1 MSRFLL
7 LAAEAPAKV
16 AEAVTVPDAAPVT
29 APANPMQTL
38 QDSLNLDKVTSWKD
52 TFIDTFAGAMKDII
66 ELTPVI
72 LAALVVLV
80 LGYVVAR
87 FVAKF
92 TSALCEAIGLQHAA
106 EQGGL
111 VQSMRQVGINRTVPA
126 IVGNI
131 VFWLLMCVFVMAA
144 FNILGLEAVSTAM
157 QGIVAFIPK
166 LLVATVVVV
175 VGLLVATFMRGVVAT
190 SADRVGLSYAETLA
204 TGVYYVVALL
214 TFMAAFDQLGVQ
226 FALLRELI
234 LIAFGAV
241 ALGFGLAFGFGG
253 RDVMGGIL
261 AGYYLRQRLHAGDRV
276 TVAGLEGRV
285 REVGPVATI
294 VETEEDGLLNR
305 RSIPNAKMLAEAV
318 R

>member
-1 MSRFLL
+1 MSRLL
-7 LAAEAPAKV
+7 LAAAEVPA
-16 AEAVTVPDAAPVT
+16 ALPATDAAES
-29 APANPMQTL
+29 PANPMHSL
-38 QDSLNLDKVTSWKD
+38 QESLNLEQVSSWKD
-52 TFIDTFAGAMKDII
+52 TFVNTFAGAMNDII
-66 ELTPVI
+66 ALTPVI

-92 TSALCEAIGLQHAA
+92 ISTLCEAIGLQNAA
-106 EQGGL
+106 VQGGL

-126 IVGNI
+126 IVGTL

-144 FNILGLEAVSTAM
+144 FNILGLEAVSTALQDM
-157 QGIVAFIPK
+157 VAFIPK

-175 VGLLVATFMRGVVAT
+175 VGLLLAAFMRGVVAT

-276 TVAGLEGRV
+276 SIAGLEGRV
-285 REVGPVATI
+285 REVGPVATVI
-294 VETEEDGLLNR
+294 ETDEDGLLNR